1 MRILTDQLLEKIR
14 SDQVYKLLIHPSSCE
29 DARLAKESAA
39 FEKWIAGEHRRE
51 RAAIRRERLRRDFA
65 RRFQLAR

>member
-14 SDQVYKLLIHPSSCE
+14 SDQVYKFLMHPSSCE
-29 DARLAKESAA
+29 DARLAKESEA

-65 RRFQLAR
+65 RRSQLAR